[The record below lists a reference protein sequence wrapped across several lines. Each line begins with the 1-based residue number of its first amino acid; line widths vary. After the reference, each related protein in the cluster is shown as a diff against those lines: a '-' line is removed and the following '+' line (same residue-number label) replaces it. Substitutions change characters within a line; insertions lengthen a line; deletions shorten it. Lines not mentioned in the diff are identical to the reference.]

1 MSPGSSRMRE
11 MNAARERGFSV
22 EMASKDHVNSL
33 IISDGSQGKVL
44 FEGNLG
50 ELQALEM
57 VEEIV
62 LQMKGTNGTLPI
74 DLEENEFRKML
85 DKKEVAGD

>member
-1 MSPGSSRMRE
+1 M
-11 MNAARERGFSV
+11 
-22 EMASKDHVNSL
+22 EMASKEHVRSL
-33 IISDGSQGKVL
+33 IVSDESQCKVL

-62 LQMKGTNGTLPI
+62 LQMKGTNGTLRI
-74 DLEENEFRKML
+74 DLEEDEFRTML
-85 DKKEVAGD
+85 EKKEAAEA